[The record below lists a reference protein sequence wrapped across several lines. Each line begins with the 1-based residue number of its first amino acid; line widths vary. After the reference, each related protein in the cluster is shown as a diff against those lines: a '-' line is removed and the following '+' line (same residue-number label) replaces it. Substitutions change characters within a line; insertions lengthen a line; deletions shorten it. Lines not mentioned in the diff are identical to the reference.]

1 MAAMISPC
9 RVAVIASAAVYRRD
23 RTPAMVFSG
32 TAPVIAVRLPC
43 GSASTIRTRAPSFCN
58 PVAIACAVVVLPVP
72 PFCDIMAMV
81 YATLILKGKKQVS
94 DVPNVIEAQVI
105 DILKDVLEVEE
116 LPEEL
121 L

>member
-1 MAAMISPC
+1 
-9 RVAVIASAAVYRRD
+9 
-23 RTPAMVFSG
+23 
-32 TAPVIAVRLPC
+32 
-43 GSASTIRTRAPSFCN
+43 
-58 PVAIACAVVVLPVP
+58 
-72 PFCDIMAMV
+72 MAMV

-94 DVPNVIEAQVI
+94 NVPAVIRNQVV